1 MKMIKNYKKEE
12 VINFSQEDIN
22 KINEIIKKDVSL
34 LSKFNIM
41 DYSLLLA
48 IERVAPRKDKK

>member
-22 KINEIIKKDVSL
+22 KINKIIKKDVSL